1 VVDGV
6 EHEHGDE
13 GHELDDYL
21 GAVLGVEDCGDGCG
35 DHDAEESA
43 GVAGGLELASVLGG
57 FEFGFFGHHAIP
69 HYVTV
74 YLKK

>member
-1 VVDGV
+1 
-6 EHEHGDE
+6 
-13 GHELDDYL
+13 
-21 GAVLGVEDCGDGCG
+21 
-35 DHDAEESA
+35 
-43 GVAGGLELASVLGG
+43 LELASVLGG